1 MAQQTFKV
9 DFMRYAPVMLA
20 LSGVLVLVSIL
31 ALAVRGLNFGIDF
44 TGGTLVEVQYPA
56 PVELDQVQASLAG
69 HGLDK
74 AIVQYFGT
82 RSEVLVR
89 IPAGAA
95 GSTGELSTRV
105 LEALD
110 AGHQGQ
116 VALKRVEF
124 VGPQVGD
131 ELVTNA
137 SLALLYA
144 ILAIGAYV
152 AFRFEYRFAFGAIVS
167 LAHDAIITVGFCAL
181 LGIEFDL
188 TVVAAVLTVI
198 GYSINDT
205 VVIYDRIRELLRRY
219 KRMPI
224 PELLNASINSTMTRS
239 VNTHVTVTLALLA
252 MFFFGGHA
260 IHSFTATMLFGVVL
274 VGTYTSVFIAAPLLI
289 YFGVGSF
296 RTSTTQDEPEPEPA
310 AARKRA

>member
-1 MAQQTFKV
+1 MAQHTFKV

-20 LSGVLVLVSIL
+20 LSGVLVLVSVL

-56 PVELDQVQASLAG
+56 PVELAQVQEALSG
-69 HGLDK
+69 HGLEG
-74 AIVQYFGT
+74 AVVQYFGS

-89 IPAGAA
+89 IPAGMA

-105 LEALD
+105 LEAL
-110 AGHQGQ
+110 GSGGQ
-116 VALKRVEF
+116 SITLQRVEF

-137 SLALLYA
+137 ALALLYA
-144 ILAIGAYV
+144 VLAIGAYV
-152 AFRFEYRFAFGAIVS
+152 AFRFEYRFAIGAIVS

-181 LGIEFDL
+181 VGLEFDL

-205 VVIYDRIRELLRRY
+205 VVIYDRIRENFP
-219 KRMPI
+219 RMRK
-224 PELLNASINSTMTRS
+224 ASTREVINRSVNETMTR
-239 VNTHVTVTLALLA
+239 TIATTATVVLALLPLVL
-252 MFFFGGHA
+252 FGGDA
-260 IHSFTATMLFGVVL
+260 IHSFSLAMLIGVLAGAYSTIYVASWSL
-274 VGTYTSVFIAAPLLI
+274 LPTGLSARDMIAPVKEGAQTP
-289 YFGVGSF
+289 
-296 RTSTTQDEPEPEPA
+296 
-310 AARKRA
+310 

>member
-20 LSGVLVLVSIL
+20 LSGVLVLVSVL

-56 PVELDQVQASLAG
+56 PVELAQVQTALSG
-69 HGLDK
+69 HGLEG
-74 AIVQYFGT
+74 AVVQYFGT
-82 RSEVLVR
+82 RKDVLVR
-89 IPAGAA
+89 IPAGVA

-105 LEALD
+105 LEAL
-110 AGHQGQ
+110 GSGGQ
-116 VALKRVEF
+116 NISLQRVEF

-137 SLALLYA
+137 ALALLYA

-152 AFRFEYRFAFGAIVS
+152 AFRFEYRFAIGAIVS

-181 LGIEFDL
+181 IGLEFDL

-205 VVIYDRIRELLRRY
+205 VVIYDRIRENFP
-219 KRMPI
+219 RMRKATTR
-224 PELLNASINSTMTRS
+224 EVINRSVNETMTR
-239 VNTHVTVTLALLA
+239 TIATTATVVLALLPLVL
-252 MFFFGGHA
+252 MGGDA
-260 IHSFTATMLFGVVL
+260 IHSFSLAMLVGVVAGAYSTIYVASWSL
-274 VGTYTSVFIAAPLLI
+274 LPTGLSARDMVAPVKE
-289 YFGVGSF
+289 GAQ
-296 RTSTTQDEPEPEPA
+296 TP
-310 AARKRA
+310 

>member
-1 MAQQTFKV
+1 MAQPTFKI

-20 LSGVLVLVSIL
+20 LSGLLVLISVI
-31 ALAVRGLNFGIDF
+31 ALTTRGLNFGVDF

-56 PVELDQVQASLAG
+56 PVELDQVQAALAG
-69 HGLDK
+69 RGLDK

-82 RSEVLVR
+82 RNEVLVR

-95 GSTGELSTRV
+95 GSTGELSSRV

-110 AGHQGQ
+110 AGHLGQ

-205 VVIYDRIRELLRRY
+205 VVIYDRIRENFP
-219 KRMPI
+219 RMRKATTR
-224 PELLNASINSTMTRS
+224 EVINRSVNETMTR
-239 VNTHVTVTLALLA
+239 TIATTATVVLALLPLVL
-252 MFFFGGHA
+252 FGGDA
-260 IHSFTATMLFGVVL
+260 IHGFSLAMLIGVLAGVYSTIY
-274 VGTYTSVFIAAPLLI
+274 VASWSLLPT
-289 YFGVGSF
+289 GLS
-296 RTSTTQDEPEPEPA
+296 
-310 AARKRA
+310 ARDMIPPPKENAQTP

>member
-56 PVELDQVQASLAG
+56 PVELPQVQAALSG
-69 HGLDK
+69 HGLEG
-74 AIVQYFGT
+74 AVVQYFGT

-89 IPAGAA
+89 IPAGMA

-105 LEALD
+105 LEAL
-110 AGHQGQ
+110 GSGGQ
-116 VALKRVEF
+116 NITLQRVEF

-137 SLALLYA
+137 ALALLYA
-144 ILAIGAYV
+144 VLAIGAYV
-152 AFRFEYRFAFGAIVS
+152 AFRFEYRFAIGAVVS

-181 LGIEFDL
+181 VGLEFDL

-205 VVIYDRIRELLRRY
+205 VVIYDRIRENFP
-219 KRMPI
+219 RMRK
-224 PELLNASINSTMTRS
+224 ASTREVINRSVNETMTR
-239 VNTHVTVTLALLA
+239 TIATTATVVLALLPLVL
-252 MFFFGGHA
+252 FGGDA
-260 IHSFTATMLFGVVL
+260 IHSFSLAMLIGVLAGAYSTIYVASWSL
-274 VGTYTSVFIAAPLLI
+274 LPTGLSARDMIAPVKEGAQTP
-289 YFGVGSF
+289 
-296 RTSTTQDEPEPEPA
+296 
-310 AARKRA
+310 

>member
-31 ALAVRGLNFGIDF
+31 ALAVRGLNLGIDF

-56 PVELDQVQASLAG
+56 PVELPQVQAALVG
-69 HGLDK
+69 HGLEG
-74 AIVQYFGT
+74 AVVQYFGT

-89 IPAGAA
+89 VPAGMA

-105 LEALD
+105 LEAL
-110 AGHQGQ
+110 GSGGQ
-116 VALKRVEF
+116 NITLQRVEF

-137 SLALLYA
+137 ALALLYA
-144 ILAIGAYV
+144 VLAIGAYV
-152 AFRFEYRFAFGAIVS
+152 AFRFEYRFAIGAVVS

-181 LGIEFDL
+181 VGLEFDL

-205 VVIYDRIRELLRRY
+205 VVIYDRIRENFP
-219 KRMPI
+219 RMRK
-224 PELLNASINSTMTRS
+224 ASTREVINRSVNETMTR
-239 VNTHVTVTLALLA
+239 TIATTATVVLALLPLVL
-252 MFFFGGHA
+252 FGGDA
-260 IHSFTATMLFGVVL
+260 IHSFSLAMLIGVLAGVYSTIYVASWSL
-274 VGTYTSVFIAAPLLI
+274 LPTGLSARDMIAPVKEGAQTP
-289 YFGVGSF
+289 
-296 RTSTTQDEPEPEPA
+296 
-310 AARKRA
+310 

>member
-1 MAQQTFKV
+1 
-9 DFMRYAPVMLA
+9 
-20 LSGVLVLVSIL
+20 
-31 ALAVRGLNFGIDF
+31 
-44 TGGTLVEVQYPA
+44 
-56 PVELDQVQASLAG
+56 
-69 HGLDK
+69 
-74 AIVQYFGT
+74 
-82 RSEVLVR
+82 
-89 IPAGAA
+89 
-95 GSTGELSTRV
+95 
-105 LEALD
+105 
-110 AGHQGQ
+110 

-205 VVIYDRIRELLRRY
+205 VVIYDRIRENFP
-219 KRMPI
+219 RMRKATTR
-224 PELLNASINSTMTRS
+224 EVINRSVNETMTR
-239 VNTHVTVTLALLA
+239 TIATTATVVLALLPLV
-252 MFFFGGHA
+252 FFGGDA
-260 IHSFTATMLFGVVL
+260 IHSFSLSMLIGV
-274 VGTYTSVFIAAPLLI
+274 IAGAYSTIYVASWSLLPTGLSARDMIPAPKENAQ
-289 YFGVGSF
+289 
-296 RTSTTQDEPEPEPA
+296 TP
-310 AARKRA
+310 

>member
-56 PVELDQVQASLAG
+56 PVELPQVQAALVG
-69 HGLDK
+69 HGLEG
-74 AIVQYFGT
+74 AVVQYFGT

-89 IPAGAA
+89 IPAGMA

-105 LEALD
+105 LEAL
-110 AGHQGQ
+110 ASGGQ
-116 VALKRVEF
+116 SITLQRVEF

-131 ELVTNA
+131 ELVTGA
-137 SLALLYA
+137 ALALLYA
-144 ILAIGAYV
+144 VLAIGAYV
-152 AFRFEYRFAFGAIVS
+152 AIRFEYRFAIGAIVS

-181 LGIEFDL
+181 VGLEFDL

-205 VVIYDRIRELLRRY
+205 VVIYDRIRENFP
-219 KRMPI
+219 RMRK
-224 PELLNASINSTMTRS
+224 ASTREVINRSVNETMTR
-239 VNTHVTVTLALLA
+239 TIATTATVVLALLPLVL
-252 MFFFGGHA
+252 FGGDA
-260 IHSFTATMLFGVVL
+260 IHSFSLAMLIGVLAGAYSTIYVASWSL
-274 VGTYTSVFIAAPLLI
+274 LPTGLSARDMIAPVKEGAQTP
-289 YFGVGSF
+289 
-296 RTSTTQDEPEPEPA
+296 
-310 AARKRA
+310 

>member
-56 PVELDQVQASLAG
+56 PVELPQVQAALAG
-69 HGLDK
+69 HGLEG
-74 AIVQYFGT
+74 AVVQYFGT

-89 IPAGAA
+89 IPAGVA

-105 LEALD
+105 LEAL
-110 AGHQGQ
+110 GSGGQ
-116 VALKRVEF
+116 NITLQRVEF

-131 ELVTNA
+131 ELITNA
-137 SLALLYA
+137 ALALLYA

-152 AFRFEYRFAFGAIVS
+152 AFRFEYRFAIGAIVS
-167 LAHDAIITVGFCAL
+167 LLHDAIITVGFCAL
-181 LGIEFDL
+181 VGLEFDL

-205 VVIYDRIRELLRRY
+205 VVIYDRIRENFP
-219 KRMPI
+219 RMRK
-224 PELLNASINSTMTRS
+224 ASTREVINRSVNETMTR
-239 VNTHVTVTLALLA
+239 TIATTATVVLALLPLVL
-252 MFFFGGHA
+252 FGGDA
-260 IHSFTATMLFGVVL
+260 IHSFSLAMLIGVLAGAYSTIYVASWSL
-274 VGTYTSVFIAAPLLI
+274 LPTGLSARDMIAPVKEGAQTP
-289 YFGVGSF
+289 
-296 RTSTTQDEPEPEPA
+296 
-310 AARKRA
+310 